1 MRNAKS
7 KPVVALASLVAGLL
21 ALPAVVF
28 FNAAVGIALL
38 ALAVYLI
45 FAAG

>member
-1 MRNAKS
+1 MSNAKS
-7 KPVVALASLVAGLL
+7 KSVVAIASLVAGIL
-21 ALPAVVF
+21 AMPAVIF
-28 FNAAVGIALL
+28 FNAAIGIALL